1 MKSRALPAPINPQQA
16 QETKAQE
23 TVPLAML
30 VITVLWDQL
39 NNIYVLQV
47 ITALLVVAYQHNVEQ
62 DLTTHQSEQLIQVHV

>member
-47 ITALLVVAYQHNVEQ
+47 ITAPLVVEYQHSAEQ
-62 DLTTHQSEQLIQVHV
+62 DLTTHPSEQLILVHV